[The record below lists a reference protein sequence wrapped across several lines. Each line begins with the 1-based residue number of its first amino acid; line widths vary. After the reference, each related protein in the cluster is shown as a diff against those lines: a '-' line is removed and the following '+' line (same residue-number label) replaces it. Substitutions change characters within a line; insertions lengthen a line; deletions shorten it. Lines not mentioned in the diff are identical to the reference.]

1 MRINKLVRSVAF
13 AALALAPMSIYC
25 AGHERK
31 HDLGVSGTD
40 CCAARRNRRRRALRQ
55 ECGKNR
61 AGLLDKLDNASRELD
76 RVKLCDTIGKLTDFR
91 YKVNQLIASGSIN
104 TDPTAGTT
112 GQDLVD
118 GANEAIACV
127 QSLVTQSRI
136 TCPTIE

>member
-1 MRINKLVRSVAF
+1 VRSFAF
-13 AALALAPMSIYC
+13 AALALALSMSIIAPATSASTISEC
-25 AGHERK
+25 QGLIA
-31 HDLGVSGTD
+31 
-40 CCAARRNRRRRALRQ
+40 ALRT
-55 ECGKNR
+55 ETEGVVLLGKNAEKNR
-61 AGLLDKLDNASRELD
+61 AGLLGKLDNASRELD

-91 YKVNQLIASGSIN
+91 NKVNQLIASGSIN

-127 QSLVTQSRI
+127 QSLVTQSGI